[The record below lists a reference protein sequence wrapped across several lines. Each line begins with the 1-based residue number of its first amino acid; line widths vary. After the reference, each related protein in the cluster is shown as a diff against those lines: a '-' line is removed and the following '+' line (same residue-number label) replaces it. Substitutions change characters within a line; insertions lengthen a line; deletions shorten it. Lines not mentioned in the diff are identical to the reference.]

1 MALGD
6 RHIAWPLND
15 DHAAIRYSGT
25 QESTSFNE
33 VGVGTT
39 VIVDLGDPLTCQ
51 TIDVGTW
58 LHARVSQEVAGEA
71 DLQILRD
78 RLDSFDHRDR
88 TIIRYDLHGQV
99 TIPQQAELD
108 EILADYETVFA
119 SLEPSE
125 NRHDLTVVG
134 NDISLAEADVPGWVR
149 EAAEEL
155 SGMCAT
161 NATPSRRSP
170 CYTASSTLKK
180 PVPHPPLH
188 TQWRC
193 HDEATPHPRRKF
205 QSD

>member
-161 NATPSRRSP
+161 NDDAVAALTLLHRLVNAEEAGTAPTVAHTVEVSR
-170 CYTASSTLKK
+170 
-180 PVPHPPLH
+180 
-188 TQWRC
+188 
-193 HDEATPHPRRKF
+193 
-205 QSD
+205 